1 MQTQTVDATLVP
13 PAFSFDHRVRNAA
26 LNPEPADDHIHAVE
40 SIAALSMV
48 VEARDPYTAGHQWR
62 VSRFARL
69 IADYA
74 KLPRAVAATCEL
86 AGFVHDV
93 GKVGIPDAVLQKTAK
108 LDANEFAIIKTH
120 PLLGFRLIWQ
130 ETLNHAVMD
139 AILHHHEHP
148 DGTGYP
154 DQLTESQISLTAG
167 IVGLSDALDA
177 MTSDRPY
184 RKGMPLARALDIIRE
199 ARGRQFVTRWVD
211 VLLNEV
217 PTDRLTHIIGH
228 SYPGIPLMPCP
239 VCQGPVARFEDTDAP
254 INACRI
260 CGAGLTQNG
269 QALTPSGQM
278 ATAEDLA
285 PRADK
290 TVVTEII
297 GRCLLEQALQP

>member
-1 MQTQTVDATLVP
+1 MQTHTVEAKLVP
-13 PAFSFDHRVRNAA
+13 PTLRVDNLTRESV
-26 LNPEPADDHIHAVE
+26 LNSEPPAEHIRAVE
-40 SIAALSMV
+40 GIAALSMV

-69 IADYA
+69 IADHA
-74 KLPRAVAATCEL
+74 KLPRALAATCEL

-108 LDANEFAIIKTH
+108 LDDNEFAIIKTH
-120 PLLGFRLIWQ
+120 PLIGVRLIWP
-130 ETLNHAVMD
+130 EMLSHAVVD
-139 AILHHHEHP
+139 AIHHHHEHP

-154 DQLTESQISLTAG
+154 DRLTGPRISITAG

-184 RKGMPLARALDIIRE
+184 HKGMSLSHALDIIRE

-211 VLLNEV
+211 VLLDDI
-217 PTDRLTHIIGH
+217 PTQRLNHIIGH
-228 SYPGIPLMPCP
+228 SYSGIPLMRCP
-239 VCQGPVARFEDTDAP
+239 VCEGPIARFEDKASS

-269 QALTPSGQM
+269 QTLAPSGQK
-278 ATAEDLA
+278 ASAEDLV

-297 GRCLLEQALQP
+297 GRCLLEEALQP